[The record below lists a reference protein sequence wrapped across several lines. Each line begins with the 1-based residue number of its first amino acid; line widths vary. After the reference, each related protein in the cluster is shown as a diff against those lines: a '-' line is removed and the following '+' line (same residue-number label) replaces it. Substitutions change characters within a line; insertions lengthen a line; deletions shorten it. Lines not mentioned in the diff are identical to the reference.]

1 MNQEQA
7 LALVG
12 RLFTAYGRQPN
23 EAQLD
28 EWVKAQKRFN
38 FRPDDTNAAID
49 SLISTSNRMPTIA
62 ELRTAIVTVQ
72 NQRLAQAGH
81 EIEVPGWVRRM
92 NNEHLKEDFE
102 WWSERFGSYA
112 PQARALVGEACK
124 KGKARLA
131 GSIAKLI
138 NEMTSDY
145 SLLEASNAT
154 GVSVEK
160 LRQAITS
167 GQLSIVPHDP
177 LETPIRMTQQALE
190 AAGYSLIKPKENLSH
205 ADRWER
211 LKAHASGTTYT
222 ITPPARVAA
231 SVLSEF

>member
-38 FRPDDTNAAID
+38 LRPDDTNAAID
-49 SLISTSNRMPTIA
+49 SLINTSNRMPTIA

-112 PQARALVGEACK
+112 PQARALIGEACK

-138 NEMTSDY
+138 NEM
-145 SLLEASNAT
+145 
-154 GVSVEK
+154 
-160 LRQAITS
+160 
-167 GQLSIVPHDP
+167 H
-177 LETPIRMTQQALE
+177 
-190 AAGYSLIKPKENLSH
+190 KENLTFT
-205 ADRWER
+205 DRWER
-211 LKAHASGTTYT
+211 LKAHTSGTTYT

-231 SVLSEF
+231 STFEEF

>member
-1 MNQEQA
+1 MKEKEVA
-7 LALVG
+7 ILVD
-12 RLFTAYGRQPN
+12 RLFTAYNIKPN
-23 EAQLD
+23 ESQIE
-28 EWVKAQKRFN
+28 EWVKQQRRFN
-38 FRPDDTNAAID
+38 WRADDMSAAID

-62 ELRTAIVTVQ
+62 ELRTAIVTAQ
-72 NQRLAQAGH
+72 NQRLSQAGH

-102 WWSERFGSYA
+102 WWNERFGSYA
-112 PQARALVGEACK
+112 PQARALIGEACK

-211 LKAHASGTTYT
+211 LKAHASGTTYI

>member
-1 MNQEQA
+1 MKEKEVA
-7 LALVG
+7 ILVD
-12 RLFTAYGRQPN
+12 RLFTAYNIKPN
-23 EAQLD
+23 ESQIE
-28 EWVKAQKRFN
+28 EWVKQQRRFN
-38 FRPDDTNAAID
+38 WRADDMSAAID

-62 ELRTAIVTVQ
+62 ELRTAIVTAQ
-72 NQRLAQAGH
+72 NQRLSQAGH

-112 PQARALVGEACK
+112 PQARALIGEACK

-138 NEMTSDY
+138 NEM
-145 SLLEASNAT
+145 
-154 GVSVEK
+154 
-160 LRQAITS
+160 
-167 GQLSIVPHDP
+167 H
-177 LETPIRMTQQALE
+177 
-190 AAGYSLIKPKENLSH
+190 KENLTFT
-205 ADRWER
+205 DRWER
-211 LKAHASGTTYT
+211 LKAHTSGTTYT